1 MFLRQ
6 PSFFFPTLPHGIKEL
21 FSAGLH
27 SPDHCLV
34 AGVFMARGPQDHFC
48 QHWRQVNPFGRQGV
62 NHFSAIGG
70 ISMCL
75 DNSVGFQP
83 AETVGQNICGD
94 FFVGVQKFVKG
105 FISAEH
111 HVSQDQ
117 ERPPVAQH
125 FHRGVQRASGT
136 ALGRRFLFLHEL
148 SVAIIACTLQ
158 VRLADCL
165 FGGEI
170 EA

>member
-1 MFLRQ
+1 MLLGTF
-6 PSFFFPTLPHGIKEL
+6 FFFPPLAHVSQELLPGDAHL
-21 FSAGLH
+21 A
-27 SPDHCLV
+27 DQRLV
-34 AGVFMARGPQDHFC
+34 AGFFMSGRPQHHF
-48 QHWRQVNPFGRQGV
+48 RKYRRKINPFGRQRV

-70 ISMCL
+70 ISFRL
-75 DNSVGFQP
+75 DNAVGFQP
-83 AETVGQNICGD
+83 AETVCQNICGD
-94 FFVGVQKFVKG
+94 FFVGLQKFVKG

-148 SVAIIACTLQ
+148 SVAIITCTLQ

-170 EA
+170 KA

>member
-6 PSFFFPTLPHGIKEL
+6 SSFFPPLPYGKKEL
-21 FSAGLH
+21 FLAGSHL
-27 SPDHCLV
+27 PDQGLV
-34 AGVFMARGPQDHFC
+34 AGLFMARRPQHHFC
-48 QHWRQVNPFGRQGV
+48 KYRRQVNPFGRQLV
-62 NHFSAIGG
+62 NYLPPVGG

-75 DNSVGFQP
+75 DNAVGFQP

-105 FISAEH
+105 LISAKH
-111 HVSQDQ
+111 HVAQDQ

-125 FHRGVQRASGT
+125 FHRGVQRTSRT
-136 ALGRRFLFLHEL
+136 ALGRRLLFLHGVR
-148 SVAIIACTLQ
+148 VAIITCSLQ

-170 EA
+170 RA